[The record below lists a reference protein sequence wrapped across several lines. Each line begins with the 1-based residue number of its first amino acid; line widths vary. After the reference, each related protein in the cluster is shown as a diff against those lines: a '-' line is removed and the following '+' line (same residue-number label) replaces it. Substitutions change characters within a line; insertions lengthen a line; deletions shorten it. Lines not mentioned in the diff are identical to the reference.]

1 MQRHAS
7 GGSSPRSSMSV
18 ETAVAA
24 VVPPATPAHHLPP
37 LRMQPPAPQHMG
49 AAAGPAGNS
58 SDGYPGTAPSS
69 IPGSPVTTGS
79 SYSSSRSSTSSRAG
93 SPTYRSSNTS
103 MARTQS
109 IRCMEAADM
118 LRR

>member
-7 GGSSPRSSMSV
+7 GGSSPRSSTSV

-24 VVPPATPAHHLPP
+24 VMPPATPAAHLPP
-37 LRMQPPAPQHMG
+37 LRVQPPAPQQHVG
-49 AAAGPAGNS
+49 

-69 IPGSPVTTGS
+69 MPGSPVTGS